1 MVWTTVLGVGLM
13 PIQGEDGKP
22 NATTGFHDWDYTDS
36 LEQRVSN
43 LEETVSLLNISDR
56 ELKAHVLSVK
66 TEQSQQAVED
76 RVQET
81 II

>member
-1 MVWTTVLGVGLM
+1 M

-36 LEQRVSN
+36 LKQRVSN
-43 LEETVSLLNISDR
+43 LEETVSHLVSLLNISDR